1 MSSVI
6 VAGRRLTLRLLEPG
20 DSDLIRQF
28 YWRLSA
34 ETIYRRFLG
43 PVVPPA
49 DALVRQLTNIDHRHR
64 DALIACDSLG
74 IVGIARYAAFP
85 GSSVYDLA
93 VVVADDWQRHGLGGL
108 LARRLAHIAR
118 LRGISRFHATMS
130 GDNRRAQSM
139 VRRLSPSATLTFESG
154 MVEAEIPLRRSAG
167 R

>member
-28 YWRLSA
+28 YWRLSP

-64 DALIACDSLG
+64 DALIASDSLG

-93 VVVADDWQRHGLGGL
+93 VVVADD
-108 LARRLAHIAR
+108 
-118 LRGISRFHATMS
+118 
-130 GDNRRAQSM
+130 
-139 VRRLSPSATLTFESG
+139 
-154 MVEAEIPLRRSAG
+154 
-167 R
+167 

>member
-1 MSSVI
+1 MVG
-6 VAGRRLTLRLLEPG
+6 GRRLTLRLLEPS

-28 YWRLSA
+28 YWRLSP

-64 DALIACDSLG
+64 DALIAIDALG
-74 IVGIARYAAFP
+74 IAGIARYAAFP
-85 GSSVYDLA
+85 GSTVHDLA

-108 LARRLAHIAR
+108 LTRRLAHIAR

-130 GDNRRAQSM
+130 GDNHRAQSM
-139 VRRLSPSATLTFESG
+139 VRRMSPRATLTFESG
-154 MVEAEIPLRRSAG
+154 MVEAEIPLRR
-167 R
+167 